1 MINYSLSWSF
11 FSFVFRTAVYI
22 IRCHGV
28 EKLLRE
34 LDPGGEGRGENLRET
49 GELAAAALQQE
60 AGQAGA

>member
-1 MINYSLSWSF
+1 M
-11 FSFVFRTAVYI
+11 
-22 IRCHGV
+22 RCHGV